1 MNVDLTKNYPSWTT
15 YFYISA
21 PLFALCIVTVLFL
34 KHDKSL
40 RLKLKSGYNRLKAT
54 STRIRNVQ
62 PLEDIEVQRIRKDT
76 ELFVWAVMNDCGKLV
91 TQMIDGDGINLQER
105 VYLGGTALHLAV
117 ECGHEDVVRRLVMK
131 QRRTAAKENNV
142 AILGHLLT
150 LETIDVNEKDVDG
163 SIALHVASW
172 YGQLDNVKR
181 LLEVGADILAKK
193 NDGQTA
199 LHAAARNPNV
209 DIVQALLDYDA
220 EVNAQDDDGSTPLY
234 IASWYGHEV
243 VVGRLL
249 MSGADVNAERKD
261 GETAAH
267 AALRCKHAA
276 VLGQLQKVNAKP
288 PM

>member
-1 MNVDLTKNYPSWTT
+1 M
-15 YFYISA
+15 
-21 PLFALCIVTVLFL
+21 
-34 KHDKSL
+34 
-40 RLKLKSGYNRLKAT
+40 
-54 STRIRNVQ
+54 
-62 PLEDIEVQRIRKDT
+62 
-76 ELFVWAVMNDCGKLV
+76 
-91 TQMIDGDGINLQER
+91 TQMIDGDGIDLQER

-131 QRRTAAKENNV
+131 QRRTAAAATKRAWTPLHGAAKENNV

-150 LETIDVNEKDVDG
+150 SVTTDINERDVDG
-163 SIALHVASW
+163 STALHVASW

-199 LHAAARNPNV
+199 LHAAARNPNA